1 MNIWFNHWFST
12 AVHLIRLIRAAGGDL
27 RFLGTSTNPR
37 ALYREAVD
45 VWEDEP
51 EFAADDDYVQWA
63 LTFCRTHDV
72 DVFVPR
78 RRLAAIVEAR
88 EAFAALGVRLFAPD
102 DGALVHALDDK
113 GATYKLLQ
121 SWGLDALVP
130 PYRMVHSL
138 DAFRAAVDELQRTG
152 ARVCYKLAVDEGA
165 TTFRVMDDRLVEPS
179 ALWTMPGAKV
189 TRAAAEAILG
199 AYDFHIPVLVLPY
212 LMGPEISVDA
222 LHATQGDILLPRYKG
237 GRYSTLRW
245 EADIVALSTK
255 LLRHLAMRV
264 PVNLQFRMHEGRPYL
279 LEINPRMAGGLQL
292 SCAATG
298 INVPAIALAQLVGR
312 EMPWRMPQE
321 KEITVAN
328 LETPLVLKKGASL
341 HE

>member
-12 AVHLIRLIRAAGGDL
+12 AVHLIRLMRAAGGDL

-189 TRAAAEAILG
+189 TRPRRSSARMISTSLCSSCRISWVQRSVSTRSMRRRAI
-199 AYDFHIPVLVLPY
+199 
-212 LMGPEISVDA
+212 SCC
-222 LHATQGDILLPRYKG
+222 HATKAVAIRRCDGRRTSLRCPQSSSDISR
-237 GRYSTLRW
+237 
-245 EADIVALSTK
+245 
-255 LLRHLAMRV
+255 
-264 PVNLQFRMHEGRPYL
+264 
-279 LEINPRMAGGLQL
+279 
-292 SCAATG
+292 CAC
-298 INVPAIALAQLVGR
+298 R
-312 EMPWRMPQE
+312 
-321 KEITVAN
+321 
-328 LETPLVLKKGASL
+328 
-341 HE
+341 